1 MFKRCALDMKTSM
14 ISFHELYMP
23 PPPCVSCRTEPMSAK
38 SQQKFKARFFTVLFG
53 ASSKGNRMIFRFN
66 PLSGNP
72 TKWSVFDF

>member
-1 MFKRCALDMKTSM
+1 
-14 ISFHELYMP
+14 
-23 PPPCVSCRTEPMSAK
+23 MSAK